1 MDPKSGT
8 EEVTKLPVLTAEI
21 RVVQLGDM
29 DRQVPVGR
37 KRLGADR
44 ALVLV
49 EAEQVALELL
59 VDGMC

>member
-21 RVVQLGDM
+21 RVVQLGDV

-37 KRLGADR
+37 KSLGANR

-49 EAEQVALELL
+49 EAEQVAL
-59 VDGMC
+59 